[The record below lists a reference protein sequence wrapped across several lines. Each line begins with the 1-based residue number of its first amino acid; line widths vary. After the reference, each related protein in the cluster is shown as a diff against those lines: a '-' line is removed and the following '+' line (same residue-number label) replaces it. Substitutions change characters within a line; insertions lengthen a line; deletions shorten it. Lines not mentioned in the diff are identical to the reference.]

1 MQKHDTETSETTE
14 NTATTATTATTTE
27 VKVPFFARKQG
38 RPALTVRTGVHGGR
52 ESKEKAI

>member
-1 MQKHDTETSETTE
+1 MQKPATIESAESIDTIDTTD
-14 NTATTATTATTTE
+14 TTLAEA
-27 VKVPFFARKQG
+27 KVPFFARKQG